1 MLIFTSNRLIVII
14 VQSLANS
21 RLQVKAQMK
30 DLLVFIVAAKLVKL
44 ICLGWC
50 ELSEFIDRSNSI
62 LKNLSINW

>member
-30 DLLVFIVAAKLVKL
+30 DLLVFIVAAQV
-44 ICLGWC
+44 
-50 ELSEFIDRSNSI
+50 SETDLFR
-62 LKNLSINW
+62 LMRVM